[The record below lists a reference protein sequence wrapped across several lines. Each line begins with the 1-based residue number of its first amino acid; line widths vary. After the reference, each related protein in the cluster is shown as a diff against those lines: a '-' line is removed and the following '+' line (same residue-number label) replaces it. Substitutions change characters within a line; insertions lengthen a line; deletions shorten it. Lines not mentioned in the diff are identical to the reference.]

1 MQTSNQERV
10 LQLAVAVLNLRAD
23 PGAARTAEFREA
35 YVASVHYLRC
45 NPAVAHDPA
54 AYGTLPVHIQKHW
67 GRESPMI
74 RRAALVALIESNPSA
89 LTLLAEARSGY
100 VFAHERGAAHFSHST
115 DFCSRCAHT
124 GMDAPMDADVH
135 PPVREKRTNESE
147 CARPSEA
154 CTACGEAVIHRLRI
168 DEIVPELADDLV
180 NTNFCSYTCA
190 QEYCR
195 FLVQNSAADMGKVA
209 ARFGQY
215 LK

>member
-1 MQTSNQERV
+1 MGGGMHSSDPAAHMQTSNQERV

-35 YVASVHYLRC
+35 YGASVHYLRC

-54 AYGTLPVHIQKHW
+54 AYGTLPVRIQKHW

-115 DFCSRCAHT
+115 DFALVARTQEWTHQWMQTRTHQCVRSAPTRASVHGRPKHARRVGRLSFT
-124 GMDAPMDADVH
+124 G
-135 PPVREKRTNESE
+135 
-147 CARPSEA
+147 
-154 CTACGEAVIHRLRI
+154 CTSTRLCQSW
-168 DEIVPELADDLV
+168 P
-180 NTNFCSYTCA
+180 TTW
-190 QEYCR
+190 
-195 FLVQNSAADMGKVA
+195 
-209 ARFGQY
+209 
-215 LK
+215 